1 MYEFQLLLV
10 AFTVIAGSILTFFSG
25 FGLGTLMLPVM
36 ALFFSVDLAVIATGI
51 VHLANNLFKFGLVY
65 KHIHFHTL
73 WRFGLPAIVS
83 AFFGAYL
90 LRLTGQLPTIGEYAL
105 YGKVFS
111 ISALKVVIG
120 LVMIFFAV
128 IELSS
133 RFSKWQV
140 SREYLPVGGIIS
152 GFFGGL
158 SGHQGA
164 FRSAFLAKAGLTKEQ
179 FVGTSNAIAI
189 LIDVSRLSTYF
200 TGFYLLK
207 NELKEPVIY
216 VAIIAAFLGTI
227 IGQQLMKKVT
237 LTFVQRTVA
246 VLLIT
251 MGTLLIAGIL

>member
-10 AFTVIAGSILTFFSG
+10 AFTVIGGSILTFFSG

-36 ALFFSVDLAVIATGI
+36 ALFFPVDLAVIATAI

-90 LRLTGQLPTIGEYAL
+90 LRLTGQLPTIADYTL
-105 YGKVFS
+105 YGKIFS

-120 LVMIFFAV
+120 LVMISFAV
-128 IELSS
+128 IELSK

-140 SREYLPVGGIIS
+140 SQNYLPVGGIIS

-164 FRSAFLAKAGLTKEQ
+164 FRAAFLAKAGLTKEQ

-189 LIDVSRLSTYF
+189 LIDISRLSIYF
-200 TGFYLLK
+200 TGFYLLT
-207 NELKEPVIY
+207 NELKDPVIY

-227 IGQQLMKKVT
+227 IGQRLMKKVT
-237 LTFVQRTVA
+237 LTFIQRTVA
-246 VLLIT
+246 ILLIT

>member
-36 ALFFSVDLAVIATGI
+36 ALFFPVEIAVIATAI

-90 LRLTGQLPTIGEYAL
+90 LRLMGQLPTITEYTL
-105 YGKVFS
+105 NGKVFS
-111 ISALKVVIG
+111 ISALKIVIG
-120 LVMIFFAV
+120 LVMIFFAI
-128 IELSS
+128 IELSN

-140 SREYLPVGGIIS
+140 SQNYLPVGGIIS

-164 FRSAFLAKAGLTKEQ
+164 FRAAFLAKAGLTKEQ
-179 FVGTSNAIAI
+179 FVGTSNGISI
-189 LIDVSRLSTYF
+189 LIDVTRLSTYF
-200 TGFYLLK
+200 TGFYLLA
-207 NELKEPVIY
+207 NELKDPVIY

-237 LTFVQRTVA
+237 LTFIQRTVA
-246 VLLIT
+246 ILLIT
-251 MGTLLIAGIL
+251 MGSLLIAGIL

>member
-10 AFTVIAGSILTFFSG
+10 AFTVIGGSILTFFSG

-36 ALFFSVDLAVIATGI
+36 ALFFPVDLAVIATAI

-83 AFFGAYL
+83 AFLGAYL
-90 LRLTGQLPTIGEYAL
+90 LRLMGQLPTIAEYTL
-105 YGKVFS
+105 NGKVFS

-120 LVMIFFAV
+120 LVMIFFAI
-128 IELSS
+128 IELSN

-140 SREYLPVGGIIS
+140 SQNYLPVGGIIS

-164 FRSAFLAKAGLTKEQ
+164 FRAAFLAKAGLTKEQ

-189 LIDVSRLSTYF
+189 LIDVTRLSTYF
-200 TGFYLLK
+200 TGFYLLT
-207 NELKEPVIY
+207 NELKNPVIY

-237 LTFVQRTVA
+237 LTFIQRTVA
-246 VLLIT
+246 ILLIT

>member
-10 AFTVIAGSILTFFSG
+10 AFTVIGGSILTFFSG

-36 ALFFSVDLAVIATGI
+36 ALFFPVDLAVIATAI

-83 AFFGAYL
+83 AFLGAYL
-90 LRLTGQLPTIGEYAL
+90 LRLMGQLPTIAEYTL
-105 YGKVFS
+105 NGKVFS

-128 IELSS
+128 IELSK

-140 SREYLPVGGIIS
+140 SQNYLPVGGIIS

-164 FRSAFLAKAGLTKEQ
+164 FRAAFLAKAGLTKEQ

-189 LIDVSRLSTYF
+189 LIDISRLSIYF
-200 TGFYLLK
+200 TGFYLLT
-207 NELKEPVIY
+207 NELKNPVIY
-216 VAIIAAFLGTI
+216 VAIIAAFSGTI

-237 LTFVQRTVA
+237 LTFIQRTVA
-246 VLLIT
+246 ILLIT

>member
-10 AFTVIAGSILTFFSG
+10 AFTVIGGSILTFFSG

-36 ALFFSVDLAVIATGI
+36 ALFFPVDLAVITTAI

-83 AFFGAYL
+83 AFLGAYL
-90 LRLTGQLPTIGEYAL
+90 LRLMGQLPTIAEYTL
-105 YGKVFS
+105 NGKVFS

-128 IELSS
+128 IELSK

-140 SREYLPVGGIIS
+140 SQNYLPIGGIIS

-164 FRSAFLAKAGLTKEQ
+164 FRAAFLAKAGLTKEQ

-189 LIDVSRLSTYF
+189 LIDISRLSIYF
-200 TGFYLLK
+200 TGFYLLT
-207 NELKEPVIY
+207 NELKNPVIY

-237 LTFVQRTVA
+237 LTFIQRTVA
-246 VLLIT
+246 ILLIT

>member
-10 AFTVIAGSILTFFSG
+10 AFTVIGGSILTFFSG

-36 ALFFSVDLAVIATGI
+36 ALFFPVDLAVIATAI

-83 AFFGAYL
+83 AFLGAYL
-90 LRLTGQLPTIGEYAL
+90 LRLMGQLPTIAEYTL
-105 YGKVFS
+105 NGKVFS

-120 LVMIFFAV
+120 LVMIFFAI
-128 IELSS
+128 IELSN

-140 SREYLPVGGIIS
+140 SQNYLPVGGIIS

-164 FRSAFLAKAGLTKEQ
+164 FRAAFLAKAGLTKEQ

-189 LIDVSRLSTYF
+189 LIDVTRLSTYF
-200 TGFYLLK
+200 TGFYLLT
-207 NELKEPVIY
+207 NELKQPVIY

-237 LTFVQRTVA
+237 LTFIQRTVA
-246 VLLIT
+246 ILLIT